1 MKILVVLA
9 TVLVVAFGCL
19 GIAFGQA
26 DDSPG
31 FGGLS
36 MFVVLAGLFLGWR
49 ALRQTA

>member
-1 MKILVVLA
+1 MKLLILLA
-9 TVLVVAFGCL
+9 TLLVAAFGCL

-36 MFVVLAGLFLGWR
+36 MFVVMAGLFLGWR
-49 ALRQTA
+49 ALRRTA